1 MDAADAGTKEP
12 VEEDEEEAV
21 QLPADHCA
29 RQERMAARRVACIG
43 RPIGSL
49 VSQPLVTERSSQMS
63 DSETTTNHKVIKEW
77 AEEREGRPAT
87 VRATEEDGHAGIL
100 RIDFEPA
107 EDQLEEIQ
115 WDEFFRKFDE
125 SDLAFLHQDRT
136 KDGKLSRFHKFV
148 RRE

>member
-1 MDAADAGTKEP
+1 MKKKLSSFLQITALAKNEWRLAALHASGGRLGRWS
-12 VEEDEEEAV
+12 VSR
-21 QLPADHCA
+21 LP
-29 RQERMAARRVACIG
+29 Q
-43 RPIGSL
+43 
-49 VSQPLVTERSSQMS
+49 QRSGQMS

-100 RIDFEPA
+100 RIDFGPA
-107 EDQLEEIQ
+107 EDRLEEIE

-125 SDLAFLHQDRT
+125 SDLAFLYQDRT

-148 RRE
+148 RRSAA